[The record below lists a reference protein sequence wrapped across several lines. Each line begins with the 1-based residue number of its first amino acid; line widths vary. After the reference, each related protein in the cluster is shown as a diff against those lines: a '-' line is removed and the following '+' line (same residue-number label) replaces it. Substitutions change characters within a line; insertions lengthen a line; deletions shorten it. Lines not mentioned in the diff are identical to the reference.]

1 MSGEKENM
9 GTAAVADR
17 ASSSAQVA
25 RTLSETREALRQ
37 FETSA
42 LADVA
47 RTLSEVAESSA
58 RTASELAATRREEWV
73 DAEGARLHLK
83 RTKKQFE
90 RISPQLPRHYV
101 SERGILYNVREIDD
115 GSLDE
120 DAEFG
125 TQPGRRCLPVLP
137 TAQV

>member
-1 MSGEKENM
+1 MLGEKERSSDLVGANR
-9 GTAAVADR
+9 G
-17 ASSSAQVA
+17 SSSAEVA

-47 RTLSEVAESSA
+47 RTLSEVAESLA
-58 RTASELAATRREEWV
+58 RTTAELAAAKREEWL

-90 RISPQLPRHYV
+90 RIAPRLPRHYV
-101 SERGILYNVREIDD
+101 SERGILYNVRELDD
-115 GSLDE
+115 WLMN
-120 DAEFG
+120 
-125 TQPGRRCLPVLP
+125 R
-137 TAQV
+137 

>member
-1 MSGEKENM
+1 MVRSSPSVE
-9 GTAAVADR
+9 AV
-17 ASSSAQVA
+17 

-47 RTLSEVAESSA
+47 RTLSEVAESLA
-58 RTASELAATRREEWV
+58 RTVTELAVAKREEWL

-90 RISPQLPRHYV
+90 RIAPRLPRHHV
-101 SERGILYNVREIDD
+101 SERGILHNARE
-115 GSLDE
+115 LDE
-120 DAEFG
+120 WLMD
-125 TQPGRRCLPVLP
+125 R
-137 TAQV
+137 

>member
-1 MSGEKENM
+1 MLGHEEKT
-9 GTAAVADR
+9 GATGKAGRV
-17 ASSSAQVA
+17 SSAEVA

-47 RTLSEVAESSA
+47 QTLSEVTERLAQT
-58 RTASELAATRREEWV
+58 TAELAATRREEWL

-90 RISPQLPRHYV
+90 RIAPQLPRHYV
-101 SERGILYNVREIDD
+101 SERGILYNIRE
-115 GSLDE
+115 LDE
-120 DAEFG
+120 WLMN
-125 TQPGRRCLPVLP
+125 R
-137 TAQV
+137 